1 MVIDKANSKIISLI
15 RETNSRLEDK
25 DLKMRE
31 KNKMN

>member
-1 MVIDKANSKIISLI
+1 MAIDKVNSKIISQI

-25 DLKMRE
+25 DLKMIE

>member
-1 MVIDKANSKIISLI
+1 MAIDKVNSKIISQI